1 VAALLCFLAL
11 DVAAKNSWQS
21 LERVSVSGSD
31 YVRLSEWAEAND
43 FQIKWPK
50 NSMVVTLTNSAS
62 RLQLTIDSRRAEI
75 DGVMVWLTLP
85 VVNRSGAAMISLTD
99 LRSTL
104 HPILFPRPTDFALQT
119 ICLDAGHG
127 GKDKGEINGSH
138 FEKKYALLLAE
149 DVEEL
154 LKAEGF
160 NVILTRSTD
169 TLVDLPDRPLL
180 ARQRGADLFVS
191 LHFNSASGP
200 VRGVE
205 VYCVTPPGFSS
216 SNEGGGRSD
225 DGPFVGN
232 EQNDRNVLLAYEMQ
246 KSLVRALPMEDRGM
260 KRSRFEVLREAR
272 MPAILVE
279 GGFMSNPNDAAKIYD
294 AAFRKKMAR
303 AVADGI
309 LAYKRTVEKPL
320 AKK

>member
-1 VAALLCFLAL
+1 MSSL
-11 DVAAKNSWQS
+11 QS
-21 LERVSVSGSD
+21 LERVSISGSD
-31 YVRLSEWAEAND
+31 YVRLSEWAERFD
-43 FQIKWPK
+43 FQLKWPK
-50 NSMVVTLTNSAS
+50 NSAVVMLTNPAV
-62 RLQLTIDSRRAEI
+62 RVELTIDSRRAEI
-75 DGVMVWLTLP
+75 NGVIVWLTLP
-85 VVNRSGAAMISLTD
+85 VVNRSGAALISMAD
-99 LRSTL
+99 LRTTL
-104 HPILFPRPTDFALQT
+104 HPILFPRPTDFAPQT
-119 ICLDAGHG
+119 VCLDAGHG
-127 GKDKGEINGSH
+127 GKDKGEISGSH

-149 DVEEL
+149 DVAEL
-154 LKAEGF
+154 LKGEGF
-160 NVILTRSTD
+160 SVVLTRTTD
-169 TLVDLPDRPLL
+169 TLVDLPDRPLM

-191 LHFNSASGP
+191 LHFNSASGA

-205 VYCVTPPGFSS
+205 VYCVTPPGFNS

-246 KSLVRALPMEDRGM
+246 KSLVRTLPMEDRGM

-303 AVADGI
+303 AVVDGI
-309 LAYKRTVEKPL
+309 LAYKRTMEKPL